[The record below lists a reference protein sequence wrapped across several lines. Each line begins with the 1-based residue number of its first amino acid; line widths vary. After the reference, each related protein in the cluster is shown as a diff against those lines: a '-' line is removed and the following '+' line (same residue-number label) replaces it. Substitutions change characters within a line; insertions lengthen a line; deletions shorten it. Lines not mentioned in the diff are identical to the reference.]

1 MTQAC
6 GNLFQGRQNCVVTK
20 GLSIYI
26 LHSHRRRGYDSPL
39 SHTMSKLADRPRFE
53 TARLS
58 FFAFCGLLGLAWVPL
73 WLFTSRRIPP
83 QYGSQELAVA
93 SGYGY
98 STVRQWHANGMPL
111 IDGKIT
117 LREALAWR
125 KQYEKA
131 KRSES
136 QSPIP
141 TVLHHPL
148 LAAGKS
154 GVPA

>member
-1 MTQAC
+1 M
-6 GNLFQGRQNCVVTK
+6 RQK
-20 GLSIYI
+20 LSNDEIFK
-26 LHSHRRRGYDSPL
+26 RAERGMAL
-39 SHTMSKLADRPRFE
+39 NM
-53 TARLS
+53 
-58 FFAFCGLLGLAWVPL
+58 
-73 WLFTSRRIPP
+73 
-83 QYGSQELAVA
+83 QELAVA

-125 KQYEKA
+125 KQYEKT

-141 TVLHHPL
+141 TVSHHPL